1 MQQLQKLQRNEFRF
15 QIKPVSVAG
24 GLACENDNVGI
35 SATTKNK
42 GDSEMAFW
50 TETKE
55 EMLAALNRLPEDEKR
70 WADVRKALANGA
82 SERTIHSVYER
93 RCPEAKDP
101 DLRAWQA
108 YTSAE
113 NKIRD
118 LSYKL
123 SNYWEGGDVFTRI
136 GTAMGATD
144 ADLAEYE
151 EYKAYVQAEIGRL
164 NTICAENQEGYE
176 RWRVVTGSNRIG
188 DRNAN
193 VTKWI

>member
-1 MQQLQKLQRNEFRF
+1 
-15 QIKPVSVAG
+15 
-24 GLACENDNVGI
+24 
-35 SATTKNK
+35 
-42 GDSEMAFW
+42 MAFW

-55 EMLAALNRLPEDEKR
+55 EMLATLNRLPENEKGFS
-70 WADVRKALANGA
+70 DVRKALANSA
-82 SERTIHSVYER
+82 SERTIHAAYER

-123 SNYWEGGDVFTRI
+123 SNYWEGGDVFARI

-144 ADLAEYE
+144 ADKAEYE
-151 EYKAYVQAEIGRL
+151 KYKAYVYAEITRL
-164 NTICAENQEGYE
+164 NAICKENQEGYE
-176 RWRVVTGSNRIG
+176 RWHVVTGSNRIG
-188 DRNAN
+188 GRNAST
-193 VTKWI
+193 TKWV

>member
-1 MQQLQKLQRNEFRF
+1 
-15 QIKPVSVAG
+15 
-24 GLACENDNVGI
+24 
-35 SATTKNK
+35 
-42 GDSEMAFW
+42 MAFW

-55 EMLAALNRLPEDEKR
+55 EMLAALNRLSDDQKGFS
-70 WADVRKALANGA
+70 DVRKALANGA
-82 SERTIHSVYER
+82 SERTIHAAYSR

-123 SNYWEGGDVFTRI
+123 SNYWEGGDIFARI
-136 GTAMGATD
+136 GMAMGATD

-151 EYKAYVQAEIGRL
+151 EYKAYVHAEIARL
-164 NTICAENQEGYE
+164 NAICKANQEGYE
-176 RWRVVTGSNRIG
+176 RWRVVTGASRI
-188 DRNAN
+188 
-193 VTKWI
+193 